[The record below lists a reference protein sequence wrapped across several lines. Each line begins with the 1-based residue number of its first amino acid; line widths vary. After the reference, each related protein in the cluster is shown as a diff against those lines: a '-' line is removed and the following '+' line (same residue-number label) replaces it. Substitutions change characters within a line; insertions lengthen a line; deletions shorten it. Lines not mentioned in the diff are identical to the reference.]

1 MFNHQKHNRNMN
13 DLLKLTK
20 EVLPDEA
27 SVKLVR
33 EVAASAFNS
42 GKKVGGFISDIIDA
56 ICD

>member
-1 MFNHQKHNRNMN
+1 MN

-33 EVAASAFNS
+33 EVAASAFNG